1 MTKFI
6 RPALLAIASIA
17 AALSLSACGPSPSST
32 AYVAPA
38 PQVVAAAPSPYVVD
52 PSVGCP
58 VASSDFRNVFS
69 GAYGVDDLRRPV
81 NAFGFAVDGN
91 GQCYGPAPV
100 ANIYHAAPAPLYI
113 SQLQLLYPM
122 YYPRSYVWIAPVY
135 IASPRLHIVTTVP
148 TGRAPVYVNTYRA
161 PTTAVTVPAGAAVT
175 VRPGAPAA
183 TTGPSTTVRPGAAAP
198 VAAPAAPV
206 TRAAPPVAPAPAAA
220 PAPARIA
227 PRAYQAPA
235 AAPAAPRST
244 GTSSGSTTRSSPFR
258 R

>member
-6 RPALLAIASIA
+6 RPALFAIASIA

-38 PQVVAAAPSPYVVD
+38 PQVVAAAPASPYIVD

-58 VASSDFRNVFS
+58 VASYDFRNVFS

-113 SQLQLLYPM
+113 SQLQVLYPM
-122 YYPRSYVWIAPVY
+122 YYPRSYVWVAPVY

-161 PTTAVTVPAGAAVT
+161 PAAAVTVPAGAAVT

-183 TTGPSTTVRPGAAAP
+183 TTTTGPAATVRPSAAAP
-198 VAAPAAPV
+198 VAAP
-206 TRAAPPVAPAPAAA
+206 VAPARAPVAAPAPA

-227 PRAYQAPA
+227 PRSYTAPA
-235 AAPAAPRST
+235 TAP
-244 GTSSGSTTRSSPFR
+244 TRSSPFKR
-258 R
+258 